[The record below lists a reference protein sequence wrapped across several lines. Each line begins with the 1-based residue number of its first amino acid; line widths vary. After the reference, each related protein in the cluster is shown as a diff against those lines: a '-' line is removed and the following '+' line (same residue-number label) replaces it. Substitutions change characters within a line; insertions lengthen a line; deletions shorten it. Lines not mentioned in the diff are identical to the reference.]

1 MPEGIIRIRGL
12 SFVYPATE
20 RPSLD
25 NIDLE
30 INKGDFVS
38 IVGGNGSGK
47 TTLCKCINGII
58 PNFITGD
65 FYGEVNVCGMDTLE
79 VPVSTLAQ
87 RVSYVYQDFESQLVR
102 PTVIDDV
109 TFGPLN
115 FGMMDY
121 RQRGI
126 EALKMLGIEGLKDR
140 FVWELSG
147 GQKHLTA
154 LAGALSVKPDII
166 IVDEPA
172 AQLDPY
178 NAEAIYRRL
187 KFLNESFGI
196 TVITIEHNTEFIA
209 EYCNSVILMDA
220 GRVVWVKPVRDA
232 LNSVNDLVRRNIYPP
247 QVTQAA
253 WHLSQNRPSYPITVG
268 EAEKYFASVGI
279 QCSAESND
287 SGLRDDVH
295 TPYHAIEFKD
305 VSLWFRSLTDID
317 KDALKNINLSVNEG
331 ENVAI
336 VGNNGAGKSTLLKM
350 ITGVIKPKDGHV
362 TVYGTDTAKVLPEEL
377 SSKVAYIYQ
386 NPEEMF
392 IEDSIL
398 KDIGYFLKA
407 RHMVHEYEV
416 LDHFINDII
425 KSFGLEDLQHK
436 DGRMLSGGQQRRASL
451 AIGVAMQ
458 PKILLLD
465 EPTGSL
471 DIESR
476 REMVNSL
483 KLLKDRV
490 KTVIIATH
498 DISLAAEWAD
508 RVIVMRDGR
517 IIADG
522 DTRSIFDNITLLD
535 QCHLKPPQIVELS
548 KRLNMRPIALSID
561 EFASRISSIDEV
573 LI

>member
-1 MPEGIIRIRGL
+1 MSESIIRIEGL
-12 SFVYPATE
+12 SFVYPANE

-38 IVGGNGSGK
+38 IIGGNGSGK

-58 PNFITGD
+58 PHFIAGD
-65 FYGEVNVCGMDTLE
+65 FYGEVKVCGVDTLDM
-79 VPVSTLAQ
+79 PVSTLAQ
-87 RVSYVYQDFESQLVR
+87 RVSYIYQDFESQLVR
-102 PTVIDDV
+102 PTVLDDV

-115 FGMMDY
+115 FGMKDY
-121 RQRGI
+121 HQKGM
-126 EALKMLGIEGLKDR
+126 EALRMLDIEGLKDR
-140 FVWELSG
+140 FIWELSG

-166 IVDEPA
+166 IIDEPA

-178 NAEAIYRRL
+178 NAVAIYRRL
-187 KFLNESFGI
+187 KILNESFGI
-196 TVITIEHNTEFIA
+196 TVITIEHNTELIA

-220 GRVVWVKPVRDA
+220 GRAVWIKPVRDA
-232 LNSVNDLVRRNIYPP
+232 LNAVNDLVKRNIYPP
-247 QVTQAA
+247 QVSQAA
-253 WHLSQNRPSYPITVG
+253 WRISPNMPSYPLTVG
-268 EAEKYFASVGI
+268 EAEKYFAAARI
-279 QCSAESND
+279 QCPVESND
-287 SGLRDDVH
+287 CGLGDDAH
-295 TPYHAIEFKD
+295 MPHPAIEFKD
-305 VSLWFRSLTDID
+305 VSLWFRSLTETTKNVLKDIS
-317 KDALKNINLSVNEG
+317 LSINEG

-350 ITGVIKPKDGHV
+350 ITGVIKPKGGHI
-362 TVYGTDTAKVLPEEL
+362 TVYGTETAEIMPEEL
-377 SSKVAYIYQ
+377 SSTVAYIYQ

-392 IEDSIL
+392 IEDSIR
-398 KDIGYFLKA
+398 KDISYFLKT
-407 RHMVHEYEV
+407 RHKAHEYEV
-416 LDHFINDII
+416 LDYFINDII

-483 KLLKDRV
+483 ELLKDRV

-498 DISLAAEWAD
+498 DMSLAAEWAD
-508 RVIVMRDGR
+508 RVIVMKDGR

-522 DTRSIFDNITLLD
+522 DTRSIFDDITLLD

-561 EFASRISSIDEV
+561 EFTSRISSIDEV
-573 LI
+573 MI